1 MCVLHVCVRLFVCVC
16 VCVRACV
23 RACVYV
29 HAFVACRCVRAQV
42 LRDSGVK
49 VVADVL
55 ELDDDDAKHLGLTFV
70 DRKKLAKLRGA
81 VQGAMSGV
89 ERGGGA
95 VVGVS
100 CGALV
105 PQPSGADL
113 CPNLVSPTPRSP
125 SVLWGEGEGAE
136 GGDCDSPVQPRA
148 PSSFDG

>member
-1 MCVLHVCVRLFVCVC
+1 M
-16 VCVRACV
+16 
-23 RACVYV
+23 YV
-29 HAFVACRCVRAQV
+29 NAFVACRCVRAQV

-70 DRKKLAKLRGA
+70 DRKKFAKLRGA
-81 VQGAMSGV
+81 VAGAISGV
-89 ERGGGA
+89 DGGGGA
-95 VVGVS
+95 VVGGS

-105 PQPSGADL
+105 PQPSGAD
-113 CPNLVSPTPRSP
+113 LVSPTPRSP